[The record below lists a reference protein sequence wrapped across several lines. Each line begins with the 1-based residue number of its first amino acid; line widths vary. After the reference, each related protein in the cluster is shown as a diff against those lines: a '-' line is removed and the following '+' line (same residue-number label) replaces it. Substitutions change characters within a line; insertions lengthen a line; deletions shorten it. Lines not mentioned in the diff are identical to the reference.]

1 MQNLNQL
8 IDRFIKMENLEQAIV
23 PHCAHQPEQLIDH
36 PLLSYGY
43 HIYSHFRLS
52 SLSDSDQR
60 EDLIKGYRALNR
72 LESRPVIPYYSLPF
86 GGHDSY
92 NTSTMEILNTHR
104 LQYVILYYNS
114 LNMFYHLP

>member
-43 HIYSHFRLS
+43 HTYSHFRLS

-72 LESRPVIPYYSLPF
+72 LESCPVKIGRASCRERVYI
-86 GGHDSY
+86 DRVKRAMY
-92 NTSTMEILNTHR
+92 NKRS
-104 LQYVILYYNS
+104 S
-114 LNMFYHLP
+114 